1 MILKTEQQKIVLNI
15 ILFSSDLNKNLVT
28 TKIDEKRE
36 HGLTK
41 VINTKKGSTVKESNL
56 NPILTAFNLAL
67 KECDE
72 KEHCDICNLNNEEGQ
87 ETFKEYTSNCL

>member
-67 KECDE
+67 KECD
-72 KEHCDICNLNNEEGQ
+72 ICNLNNEEGQ